1 MRLAVILV
9 HYHTPELAAAAV
21 EALRADIAGSAG
33 LGLDEVEWLLVDNGS
48 DAAGR
53 RLLESL
59 PVERIDPGANLG
71 YAGGVNL
78 GLARSKAER
87 ILLMN
92 PDVIVLPGC
101 VAALL
106 QCLQDGAAVAGPRF
120 YWDHG
125 RRLVQPPSEVRSRR
139 EELAALLAGRSP
151 GWAARARRR
160 WRRHARRHW
169 EARSPLPSYAL
180 SGSLLAL
187 SRSAWEK
194 VGPFDEGFRLY
205 FEETDWLLRAERQG
219 LASRYVPGAE
229 AVHLYNQSAAREP
242 KAQQW
247 FEESAGRFRRRH
259 YGLWFVKL
267 LEGLD
272 RRLPRSGAASPLAR
286 VPPEGLRLPEVPSA
300 FPLWV
305 EVSPNPVGF
314 PAAAELLSGPPGRS
328 WSLPAEIA
336 GRLPAD
342 SELTLQVA
350 DGAGREIGRFALPCG
365 AVPAARRGAA

>member
-21 EALRADIAGSAG
+21 EALRAGVAG
-33 LGLDEVEWLLVDNGS
+33 LGLEVEWLLVDNGS

-53 RLLESL
+53 ALLESL

-71 YAGGVNL
+71 YAGAVNL
-78 GLARSKAER
+78 GVARSKAEL

-101 VAALL
+101 VPALL
-106 QCLQDGAAVAGPRF
+106 DCLRDGAAVAGPRF
-120 YWDHG
+120 YWDRG
-125 RRLVQPPSEVRSRR
+125 RRLVQPPAEVRGRR

-169 EARSPLPSYAL
+169 EARSPLPSHAL

-187 SRSAWEK
+187 HRPAWEA

-205 FEETDWLLRAERQG
+205 FEETDWLLRAKGRG
-219 LASRYVPGAE
+219 LASRYVPAAE

-242 KAQQW
+242 RAQQW
-247 FEESAGRFRRRH
+247 FEESADRFRRRH
-259 YGLWFVKL
+259 YGPWFVTL

-272 RRLPRSGAASPLAR
+272 RRLPRNGTVPILPR
-286 VPPEGLRLPEVPSA
+286 VPADGLTLPAEPSSY
-300 FPLWV
+300 PLWI

-314 PAAAELLSGPPGRS
+314 PAAAERLSEPPGGR

-336 GRLPAD
+336 DLDLRV
-342 SELTLQVA
+342 QVT
-350 DGAGREIGRFALPCG
+350 DRAGREIG
-365 AVPAARRGAA
+365 AA